1 MKALIPIVTGLLL
14 WFPTM
19 ASEASVF
26 NLPDF
31 SKLVVKNGS
40 AVVNIST
47 TQTVNRPTLPRGLE
61 IPDLPEDS
69 PFYDFFRRFFDDIP
83 ENYDVKSLGSGFII
97 SEDGYILTS
106 AHVINDATEIIVRL
120 TDRREFEAEVVGADR
135 RSDVALLKI
144 GATGLPTLEVGD
156 ATKLKVGEWV
166 LAIGSPFG
174 FENSATAG
182 IVSAKG
188 RSLPNESYVPFIQTD
203 VAINPGNSGGPLF
216 NLDGKVVGINAQI
229 YSRTGGYMGLSF
241 AVPINLAMD
250 VADQLKKEGR
260 VSRGWLG
267 VTIQNITRELAE
279 TFEMK
284 KPYGALISEILDDSP
299 AAESDLQV
307 GDVIVEYNGHLI
319 NKSSA
324 LPPLVGNTPVGRT
337 AKLKIIRNG
346 KSKIV
351 TVRIGELPVE
361 GPETVPAKSKKTE
374 DGSILGMTLRGLS
387 AKERRQRGV
396 DHGVLVVGVGAG
408 PARQADIRRNDVI
421 LQVDRK
427 TVKTVKGLRALVKDL
442 PEGRSVLVLVRR
454 GERSLFRVIKIP
466 DA

>member
-1 MKALIPIVTGLLL
+1 MKALIPTITGLLL
-14 WFPTM
+14 WFPAM

-31 SKLVVKNGS
+31 SKLVIKNGP

-69 PFYDFFRRFFDDIP
+69 PFHDFFRRFFNDIP
-83 ENYDVKSLGSGFII
+83 ERYDVKSLGSGFIV
-97 SEDGYILTS
+97 SADGYILTS
-106 AHVINDATEIIVRL
+106 AHVIKDATEIIVRL
-120 TDRREFEAEVVGADR
+120 TDRRELEAKVVGADR

-144 GATGLPTLEVGD
+144 DATGLPTLEVGD
-156 ATKLKVGEWV
+156 PAKLKVGEWV

-241 AVPINLAMD
+241 AVPIDLAMD

-284 KPYGALISEILDDSP
+284 KPYGALISEILEDSP
-299 AAESDLQV
+299 AAESELQV
-307 GDVIVEYNGHLI
+307 GDVIVEYNGHRI
-319 NKSSA
+319 NKSSD
-324 LPPLVGNTPVGRT
+324 LPPLVGNTPVGKT

-346 KSKIV
+346 KPKIV
-351 TVRIGELPVE
+351 TVGIGELPVA
-361 GPETVPAKSKKTE
+361 GPETVPAKSEKP
-374 DGSILGMTLRGLS
+374 DDDSILGMTLRGLS

-396 DHGVLVVGVGAG
+396 DHGVLVVGVGPG
-408 PARQADIRRNDVI
+408 PARQANIRRNDVI
-421 LQVDRK
+421 LQVDGK
-427 TVKTVKGLRALVKDL
+427 TVKTVKGLRTLVKDL
-442 PEGRSVLVLVRR
+442 PEGRSVRVLVRR
-454 GERSLFRVIKIP
+454 GEKSLFRVIKIP